1 MSIINQI
8 LNLFSSKDSENYSDF
23 QIHKLLQNAVK
34 PTVKQYKNSHK
45 LQFLKDENVERL
57 IILRCFAFE
66 LWDLIIHGE
75 LRNEIYGR
83 RINVI
88 ETALLRCEIASDENI
103 TLFANGYGLSAMSNL
118 RLMLESLALSKYLWE
133 KGEEEAKRFQD
144 YMEFQKSDFEG
155 TPPKMEDEHD
165 EAFFKIYGWIS
176 DKEFNSFSKLVRKMG
191 NADYDELLKISN
203 NYIHATPYSLEKV
216 WEMNHKQKGYF
227 PIDLS
232 HMIRLN
238 ERILVDFLLFVLDC
252 FIDSEEKEIYKLFI
266 KIIVD
271 WM

>member
-1 MSIINQI
+1 MSIINQV
-8 LNLFSSKDSENYSDF
+8 LKLFSSKDSEKYSDI
-23 QIHKLLQNAVK
+23 QIHNLLKKAVK
-34 PTVKQYKNSHK
+34 PTVKLYKNSNQ
-45 LQFLKDENVERL
+45 LRFLKDENIERL

-66 LWDLIIHGE
+66 LWDLIIHNE
-75 LRNEIYGR
+75 LHNEIYGR

-118 RLMLESLALSKYLWE
+118 RLMLESLAVSKYLWE

-155 TPPKMEDEHD
+155 TPVKMEDEYD
-165 EAFFKIYGWIS
+165 ETFFKIYGWIS
-176 DKEFNSFSKLVRKMG
+176 DKKFNSFSKLVKKLG
-191 NADYDELLKISN
+191 NNEYDDLVKISN
-203 NYIHATPYSLEKV
+203 NYIHASPYSLEKV
-216 WEMNHKQKGYF
+216 WKMNHKQKGYF
-227 PIDLS
+227 PIDLLKL
-232 HMIRLN
+232 IRIN

-252 FIDSEEKEIYKLFI
+252 FIESEEKDFYKIFI

-271 WM
+271 WI